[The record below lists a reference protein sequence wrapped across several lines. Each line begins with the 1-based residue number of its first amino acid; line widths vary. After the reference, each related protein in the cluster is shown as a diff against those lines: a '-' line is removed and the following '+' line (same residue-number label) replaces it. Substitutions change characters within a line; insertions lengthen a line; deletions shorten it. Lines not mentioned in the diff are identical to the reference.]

1 MAQNETP
8 KYLQEL
14 EEILREHCQGNEPS
28 LWSKMTEEL
37 IEITRG
43 VEAPTGVIGLF
54 IEQTL
59 KKVTDRKNHPMVTA
73 YLGFR
78 LGVAYERYQNANRE
92 VK

>member
-1 MAQNETP
+1 ME
-8 KYLQEL
+8 KWQEQV
-14 EEILREHCQGNEPS
+14 EEILREHDQGNEPS

-78 LGVAYERYQNANRE
+78 LGVAYERYQNANRG

>member
-1 MAQNETP
+1 MEKWQAEV
-8 KYLQEL
+8 EA
-14 EEILREHCQGNEPS
+14 ILKEHCQEDEPS

-43 VEAPTGVIGLF
+43 VEAPPGDIGLF